1 MRFELFIAHRHLT
14 RRRKTGFISLI
25 SLISVG
31 GVALGVMALIVVLS
45 VMTGFDNEL
54 QRKIV
59 SVQPHLRI
67 EKTVVW
73 TNGDSDLQK
82 VRDLKI
88 PTLKS
93 LSRFIEKQAILRTD
107 HAAQGVVVM
116 GVDTENEDFSFY
128 QKSLVSGTLG
138 FQDSMY
144 TETKRTWWFKK
155 KTEES
160 QVPSLIIGDI
170 LASRLKVQVGDVIN
184 LITPESEEKKNPF
197 LPLPM
202 HVKTWPVLV
211 RGIFHVGMNDAD
223 STLALISLKT
233 AQKFY
238 FMDGKISGLS
248 LRFDKLDDA
257 EKWKWILA
265 GEFSSEYYLASWYD
279 MNQNFFQALKVEKA
293 MVGILLSLI
302 IVVAAFNI
310 ISTLIMV
317 AMEKTKDIGI
327 LRALGA
333 TKGAVRKIFLIEGM
347 SYGFWGMV
355 LGVTSGV
362 LISLKINA
370 IADFLKVTFGIEVF
384 PRDIYIFD
392 RIPAEVQPHDVV
404 VIASFAFII
413 AVLAALYP
421 AHRAASLK
429 PVEALRYE

>member
-14 RRRKTGFISLI
+14 RRRKKGFISLI
-25 SLISVG
+25 SMISVG
-31 GVALGVMALIVVLS
+31 GVAIGVMALIVVLS

-54 QRKIV
+54 KRKIV

-67 EKTVVW
+67 EKHVDW
-73 TNGDSDLQK
+73 SNGDADMLK
-82 VRDLKI
+82 IRGMKI

-107 HAAQGVVVM
+107 NAAQGVVVM
-116 GVDTENEDFSFY
+116 GVDLENEDFSFY
-128 QKSLVSGTLG
+128 QKNLVSGTLG
-138 FQDSMY
+138 FQESVY
-144 TETKRTWWFKK
+144 SETKRTWWFKK
-155 KTEES
+155 KTQQS
-160 QVPSLIIGDI
+160 NVPSLIMGDI
-170 LASRLKVQVGDVIN
+170 LAARLKVQVGDVIN
-184 LITPESEEKKNPF
+184 LVTPEPEKKNLF

-202 HVKTWPVLV
+202 NVKTWPVIV
-211 RGIFHVGMNDAD
+211 RGVFHVGMTDAD
-223 STLALISLKT
+223 STLVLISLDT

-238 FMDGKISGLS
+238 HMEGKISGLS
-248 LRFDKLDDA
+248 LRFGKLDDA

-265 GEFSSEYYLASWYD
+265 GQFSSEYVLASWYD

-333 TKGAVRKIFLIEGM
+333 TKAAVRRVFLIEGM

-355 LGVTSGV
+355 LGVASGV
-362 LISLKINA
+362 GISLKINN
-370 IADFLKVTFGIEVF
+370 ISDFLKSTFGIEVF

-392 RIPAEVQPHDVV
+392 RIPAEVQLNDVLM
-404 VIASFAFII
+404 IAFFAFII